1 MWASKQ
7 SGTSEPALNLKAGE
21 PDWSACLPTQWR
33 TMAEAPLRIV
43 EHREYEMAAS
53 RWLGYDA
60 DDRLCYYAH
69 HYLIETSRSDDDE
82 EFYLAVAGGE
92 TLQAWRLRDERWLIY
107 RQPITDDNPSSK
119 RGFYSFSMEAPR

>member
-1 MWASKQ
+1 MLASNQ
-7 SGTSEPALNLKAGE
+7 PYSSGPARNFQAGE
-21 PDWSACLPTQWR
+21 PDWSACLPAAWR
-33 TMAEAPLRIV
+33 AMAEAPLHIV

-60 DDRLCYYAH
+60 DERLCYYAH
-69 HYLIETSRSDDDE
+69 HYLIEACRSDDDE

-107 RQPITDDNPSSK
+107 RQPVADDHPSPK

>member
-1 MWASKQ
+1 MLASNLCH
-7 SGTSEPALNLKAGE
+7 STEPAAVFQAGE

-60 DDRLCYYAH
+60 HDRLCYYAH
-69 HYLIETSRSDDDE
+69 QYLIEASRSDDDE

-107 RQPITDDNPSSK
+107 RQPITDDNPSPK
-119 RGFYSFSMEAPR
+119 RGFYSFSLEPPC